1 MSARAIPE
9 VIASSKLFFD
19 DDWISVIEGQTWM
32 ADDTVRS
39 YAGDGPLITDDQP
52 RPEYFLL
59 RGLAEM
65 LRR

>member
-1 MSARAIPE
+1 
-9 VIASSKLFFD
+9 
-19 DDWISVIEGQTWM
+19 M
-32 ADDTVRS
+32 ADDAVRA